1 MHATH
6 RSKRR
11 NRGRTM
17 DAAPSQGIS
26 SGRLTS
32 GRNRVMS
39 SGGSGG
45 CEKFV
50 GEGGGVKKKRNVVST
65 IFFFFLSNVYL
76 ENTAISLHL
85 KIIIKKLEQ
94 V

>member
-50 GEGGGVKKKRNVVST
+50 GEGGGREKEAKRRFDN
-65 IFFFFLSNVYL
+65 FLLFPIERLFRKYCYSF
-76 ENTAISLHL
+76 TL
-85 KIIIKKLEQ
+85 KNYY
-94 V
+94 

>member
-17 DAAPSQGIS
+17 DAAPSQRIS

-32 GRNRVMS
+32 GRNRVKS
-39 SGGSGG
+39 SGGNGG
-45 CEKFV
+45 CLRAGGRV
-50 GEGGGVKKKRNVVST
+50 GEEEAKRRFDNFLLFP
-65 IFFFFLSNVYL
+65 IERLFRKYCYFF
-76 ENTAISLHL
+76 TL
-85 KIIIKKLEQ
+85 KNYY
-94 V
+94 